1 MKRFFA
7 SCWPSTAAGRES
19 YPVRLLSVVMAVL
32 AVFGPQLLFLAVTA
46 LSGDL
51 VFVQNR
57 ASDGERLLTLVA
69 VTVCVGA
76 AALSC
81 IYTWIDRKNRATAR
95 RVLLIAAASTTLSVI
110 GIGAGFLVAGLVA
123 VSGIFFLMSL
133 PILLLAIWNARTAA
147 EGVLADGQ
155 VVN

>member
-1 MKRFFA
+1 
-7 SCWPSTAAGRES
+7 
-19 YPVRLLSVVMAVL
+19 MAVL
-32 AVFGPQLLFLAVTA
+32 TVLAPHLLFIAVAA

-51 VFVQNR
+51 VFVQDR

-95 RVLLIAAASTTLSVI
+95 RVLFIAVASTTLSII
-110 GIGAGFLVAGLVA
+110 GIAAGFLIIGLLA
-123 VSGIFFLMSL
+123 ASGMFFLMSL
-133 PILLLAIWNARTAA
+133 PILLLAIWNARTGA

>member
-1 MKRFFA
+1 MY
-7 SCWPSTAAGRES
+7 GI
-19 YPVRLLSVVMAVL
+19 LLCHNTPDLFRVSL
-32 AVFGPQLLFLAVTA
+32 GPQLLFLAGAA

-51 VFVQNR
+51 VFVQDR

-95 RVLLIAAASTTLSVI
+95 RVLFIAVASTTLSII
-110 GIGAGFLVAGLVA
+110 GIAAGFLIIGLLA
-123 VSGIFFLMSL
+123 ASGMFFLMSL
-133 PILLLAIWNARTAA
+133 PILLLAIWNARTGA

>member
-1 MKRFFA
+1 M
-7 SCWPSTAAGRES
+7 
-19 YPVRLLSVVMAVL
+19 RLLSVVMAVL
-32 AVFGPQLLFLAVTA
+32 AVFAPQLLFLAGAA

-51 VFVQNR
+51 VFVQDR
-57 ASDGERLLTLVA
+57 TSDGERLLTLV
-69 VTVCVGA
+69 VVILCVGA
-76 AALSC
+76 VAFSS
-81 IYTWIDRKNRATAR
+81 IYIWMDRKNRATSR

>member
-1 MKRFFA
+1 MRPL
-7 SCWPSTAAGRES
+7 S
-19 YPVRLLSVVMAVL
+19 LLMAIL
-32 AVFGPQLLFLAVTA
+32 AVFAPQLLFLAVTA
-46 LSGDL
+46 VSGDL
-51 VFVQNR
+51 VFVQDR
-57 ASDGERLLTLVA
+57 ASDGERLLTLV
-69 VTVCVGA
+69 VVILCVGA
-76 AALSC
+76 VAFSS
-81 IYTWIDRKNRATAR
+81 IYIWMDRKNRTTSR

>member
-1 MKRFFA
+1 M
-7 SCWPSTAAGRES
+7 
-19 YPVRLLSVVMAVL
+19 RLLSVVMAVL
-32 AVFGPQLLFLAVTA
+32 TVFAPQLLFLAGAA

-51 VFVQNR
+51 VFVQDR
-57 ASDGERLLTLVA
+57 TSAGERLSILV
-69 VTVCVGA
+69 VVILSVGA
-76 AALSC
+76 VAFSS
-81 IYTWIDRKNRATAR
+81 IYIWMDRKNRTTSR

>member
-1 MKRFFA
+1 
-7 SCWPSTAAGRES
+7 
-19 YPVRLLSVVMAVL
+19 MAVL
-32 AVFGPQLLFLAVTA
+32 AVFAPQLLFLAVVA

-51 VFVQNR
+51 VFVQDR
-57 ASDGERLLTLVA
+57 TSDGERLLTLVV

-95 RVLLIAAASTTLSVI
+95 RVLLIAVASTTLSII
-110 GIGAGFLVAGLVA
+110 GIAAGFLIIGLLA
-123 VSGIFFLMSL
+123 ASGMFFLMSL

>member
-1 MKRFFA
+1 M
-7 SCWPSTAAGRES
+7 
-19 YPVRLLSVVMAVL
+19 RLLSVVMAVL
-32 AVFGPQLLFLAVTA
+32 AVFAPQLLFLAGAA

-51 VFVQNR
+51 VFVQDR
-57 ASDGERLLTLVA
+57 TSDGERLLTLV
-69 VTVCVGA
+69 VVILCVGA
-76 AALSC
+76 VAFSS
-81 IYTWIDRKNRATAR
+81 IYIWMDRKNRTTSR

>member
-1 MKRFFA
+1 M
-7 SCWPSTAAGRES
+7 
-19 YPVRLLSVVMAVL
+19 RLLSVVMAVL
-32 AVFGPQLLFLAVTA
+32 TVLAPHLLFIAVAA

-51 VFVQNR
+51 VFVQDR

-95 RVLLIAAASTTLSVI
+95 RVLFIAVASTTLSII
-110 GIGAGFLVAGLVA
+110 GIAAGFLIIGLLA
-123 VSGIFFLMSL
+123 ASGMFFLMSL
-133 PILLLAIWNARTAA
+133 PILLLAIWNARTGA

>member
-1 MKRFFA
+1 M
-7 SCWPSTAAGRES
+7 
-19 YPVRLLSVVMAVL
+19 RLLSVVMAVL
-32 AVFGPQLLFLAVTA
+32 AVLGPQLLFLAGAA

-51 VFVQNR
+51 VFVQDR
-57 ASDGERLLTLVA
+57 TSDGERLLTLV
-69 VTVCVGA
+69 VVILCVGA
-76 AALSC
+76 VAFSS
-81 IYTWIDRKNRATAR
+81 IYIWMDRKNRTTSR